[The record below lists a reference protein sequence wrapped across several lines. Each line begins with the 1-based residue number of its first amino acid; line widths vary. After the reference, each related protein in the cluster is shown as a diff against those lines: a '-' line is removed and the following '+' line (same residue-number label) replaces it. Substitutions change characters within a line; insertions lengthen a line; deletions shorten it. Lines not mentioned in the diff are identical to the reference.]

1 MAFAARKAGVG
12 HSDPIAGT
20 ARPTT
25 SARSNCLRRA
35 AIGVAE
41 ALMLA
46 HGFSI
51 ELLVELVHAGL
62 ATASAERAVAGRH
75 PIEVTRVRITEAGRR
90 ALD

>member
-1 MAFAARKAGVG
+1 MPTPSRKRSPRRNPKPDRRGALELL
-12 HSDPIAGT
+12 
-20 ARPTT
+20 
-25 SARSNCLRRA
+25 ARSRD
-35 AIGVAE
+35 GVAE

-62 ATASAERAVAGRH
+62 ARASAERAVTGRH